1 MRLLDGELKDKSVW
15 EKAGIE
21 LPGFDR
27 EVMKAETAKCPQ
39 WVHFGAGNIFRAFPA
54 ALQQKLLNE
63 GVEKTGIIAVSYT
76 HLDVYKRQ
84 ALHRSTSRCSRR
96 TVTVIVREEV
106 RKTRFRR

>member
-63 GVEKTGIIAVSYT
+63 GVEKTGIIVAEGYDYEIDRLFGQSAVYRANRP
-76 HLDVYKRQ
+76 RQ
-84 ALHRSTSRCSRR
+84 RR
-96 TVTVIVREEV
+96 GL
-106 RKTRFRR
+106 